1 MVPSTYVHPI
11 HGASAH
17 PVCETASPQSLLSAC
32 GRLVALCS
40 PGAGAPAA
48 RRPSTILEDSAAS
61 LACERAGLTCT
72 FAPRYVILRLSL
84 HLSLARRS
92 TAPDGAPPLR
102 TCHLQWLPTLRR
114 QCRHARLA
122 SGPPLPCPRIAAA
135 TGFFSRRRRR
145 PCSSSTAACTSPS
158 WSRRRSRTG
167 YVADTSVKMRLRCK
181 CCTTAPGINFHNA
194 IPHTVTLQYVSLLN
208 KLQIQM
214 DVAMGN

>member
-1 MVPSTYVHPI
+1 MTV
-11 HGASAH
+11 
-17 PVCETASPQSLLSAC
+17 SLTLKPH
-32 GRLVALCS
+32 LQ
-40 PGAGAPAA
+40 
-48 RRPSTILEDSAAS
+48 DSAAS

-194 IPHTVTLQYVSLLN
+194 IPHTVTLQYVSLFN
-208 KLQIQM
+208 KLQIQI

>member
-1 MVPSTYVHPI
+1 MRRTST
-11 HGASAH
+11 
-17 PVCETASPQSLLSAC
+17 SLRSSRA
-32 GRLVALCS
+32 LVLLLGLTQVTVS
-40 PGAGAPAA
+40 LTLKPH
-48 RRPSTILEDSAAS
+48 LQDSAAS

-158 WSRRRSRTG
+158 WSRRRSR
-167 YVADTSVKMRLRCK
+167 MLRCRHQRQDAAPLQMLHYRAGHQLQQRH
-181 CCTTAPGINFHNA
+181 TTHCNITICKF
-194 IPHTVTLQYVSLLN
+194 
-208 KLQIQM
+208 IQ
-214 DVAMGN
+214 